1 MFFGKKFN
9 ENGVVNINT
18 DAKFWGVFFRYKN
31 DIEKFEDHYNRRI
44 APLAIILNSETDCC
58 QKNKKF
64 VWYNTNIFI
73 IYRYAA
79 IHREIYR
86 EIFFLKKLLSA
97 VNISARKKVEIE
109 QVLCVSVF
117 ILYIYIDIS

>member
-64 VWYNTNIFI
+64 V
-73 IYRYAA
+73 
-79 IHREIYR
+79 
-86 EIFFLKKLLSA
+86 
-97 VNISARKKVEIE
+97 
-109 QVLCVSVF
+109 
-117 ILYIYIDIS
+117 